1 MKLFE
6 SDKNEK
12 PSKHA
17 LWFIPIKSFSFFK
30 LTIKTD
36 MDVYATFYINLCI
49 SCKLLNKKS
58 GIDDYFRAFLLDVRL
73 IFIPEALRELRASRI
88 VNKEFF
94 TLCYY
99 LRLLF
104 KIKKVLTTTKGNKIL
119 VHDKFYPLHQT
130 QPSEVYKFSFTS
142 YSVHQGKIIRKV
154 NLLGCVMGV
163 W

>member
-1 MKLFE
+1 
-6 SDKNEK
+6 
-12 PSKHA
+12 
-17 LWFIPIKSFSFFK
+17 
-30 LTIKTD
+30 
-36 MDVYATFYINLCI
+36 MDVYATFYISLCI

-73 IFIPEALRELRASRI
+73 IFIPETLRELRASKI
-88 VNKEFF
+88 VNKESF
-94 TLCYY
+94 TLYYY

-104 KIKKVLTTTKGNKIL
+104 KIQESSDNDKGKQNIGSWQIL
-119 VHDKFYPLHQT
+119 STAQT

-142 YSVHQGKIIRKV
+142 YSVHQGKIIRQV

>member
-36 MDVYATFYINLCI
+36 MDVYATFYISLCI
-49 SCKLLNKKS
+49 SCKLPNKKS

-73 IFIPEALRELRASRI
+73 IFIPETLRELRASKI
-88 VNKEFF
+88 VNKESF
-94 TLCYY
+94 TLYY
-99 LRLLF
+99 HLRLLF
-104 KIKKVLTTTKGNKIL
+104 KIQESSDNDKGKQNIGSWQIL
-119 VHDKFYPLHQT
+119 STASDSTEWSL
-130 QPSEVYKFSFTS
+130 
-142 YSVHQGKIIRKV
+142 
-154 NLLGCVMGV
+154 
-163 W
+163 